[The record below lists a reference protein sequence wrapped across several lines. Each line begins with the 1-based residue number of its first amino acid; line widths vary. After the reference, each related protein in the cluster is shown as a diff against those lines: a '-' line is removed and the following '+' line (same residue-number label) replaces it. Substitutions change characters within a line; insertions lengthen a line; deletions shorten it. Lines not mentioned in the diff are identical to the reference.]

1 MEENCKKELYG
12 TVNNPGAAG
21 SDTGCIVLP
30 AFPPW
35 GLQQEPKVDSGETPR
50 QLYGVINN
58 FDSTGKPAG
67 CCGPVGSVSTQDRY
81 KGLRGKLRG
90 ALRDAYSKF
99 AEDYRLKYRSR
110 PGFGQ
115 VRELAK
121 LALNDFLAEVPQP
134 EPQTLPEML
143 DGI

>member
-1 MEENCKKELYG
+1 MEQNEP
-12 TVNNPGAAG
+12 NN
-21 SDTGCIVLP
+21 
-30 AFPPW
+30 
-35 GLQQEPKVDSGETPR
+35 EETPR

-58 FDSTGKPAG
+58 YDSTGKPAG
-67 CCGPVGSVSTQDRY
+67 AFGPVGSVSTQDRY
-81 KGLRGKLRG
+81 RGLRGKLRG
-90 ALRDAYSKF
+90 ALKEAYGKF

-121 LALNDFLAEVPQP
+121 LALNDFLADVPQT

>member
-1 MEENCKKELYG
+1 MTE
-12 TVNNPGAAG
+12 
-21 SDTGCIVLP
+21 
-30 AFPPW
+30 
-35 GLQQEPKVDSGETPR
+35 ETPR
-50 QLYGVINN
+50 QLYGVIDN
-58 FDSTGKPAG
+58 FDSNGTPAG
-67 CCGPVGSVSTQDRY
+67 ALGTVGSVSTQDRY
-81 KGLRGKLRG
+81 RGLRGKLRG
-90 ALRDAYSKF
+90 ALKEAYGKF

-121 LALNDFLAEVPQP
+121 LALNDFLAEVPQT

>member
-12 TVNNPGAAG
+12 
-21 SDTGCIVLP
+21 IV
-30 AFPPW
+30 
-35 GLQQEPKVDSGETPR
+35 
-50 QLYGVINN
+50 NN
-58 FDSTGKPAG
+58 FDSTGMPAG
-67 CCGPVGSVSTQDRY
+67 CFGPVGSVSTQDRY
-81 KGLRGKLRG
+81 RELRGKLRG
-90 ALRDAYSKF
+90 ALREAYSKF

-134 EPQTLPEML
+134 EPQNLPEML